1 MSIRS
6 PIYSNHMFPPSVMDF
21 AFKIWNNGGIRS
33 FEDLYINKVFASFS
47 QLTETFCIPPGHLFR
62 YFQIRSF
69 TRSKY
74 PQFPNKPA
82 ETTLDRILEINV
94 QNRGICKVKC
104 TPSPLTAIFGVVPDD
119 IFLSRHY
126 SNAVA
131 FASLIARR
139 HMIMRRRLPLISIG
153 WKQEASPTHVHWVTE
168 FMKFL
173 HMEKIKCILG
183 GSTCQFYRT
192 WQPFL
197 TYMESLKLP
206 TLP

>member
-6 PIYSNHMFPPSVMDF
+6 PIYSNHMFPPSVMDS
-21 AFKIWNNGGIRS
+21 AFKIWNNRGIRS
-33 FEDLYINKVFASFS
+33 FEDLYIKKVFASFS

-62 YFQIRSF
+62 YFQIRNF

-82 ETTLDRILEINV
+82 ETTLHRILEINV
-94 QNRGICKVKC
+94 QNRGIFKVKF
-104 TPSPLTAIFGVVPDD
+104 TPSPLTAIFGVVPDE
-119 IFLSRHY
+119 IVLSRHY

-139 HMIMRRRLPLISIG
+139 LILMR

-168 FMKFL
+168 LMMFL
-173 HMEKIKCILG
+173 HMEKIKCTLG
-183 GSTCQFYRT
+183 GSTCKFYRT

-206 TLP
+206 SLP